1 MAFPRRL
8 LVEGEE
14 LVLDLRPHWIAL
26 VGPAVITVVSLFAW
40 IVLPSKVHGSAHG
53 FVFWVVTAAAVIL
66 IGWLAVRPAI
76 AWATSH
82 FVVTSDRV
90 IHRRGL
96 VAKHSMEI
104 PLEHVNDVR
113 FSQNV
118 LERMIG
124 AGTLVIQSA
133 SEQGR
138 EEFKDVRHPED
149 VQKTIYRVGEQ
160 NEGRMYRGGSSSSPP
175 MSPTVTTELERLA
188 DLRAKGVLTE
198 DEFQVQ
204 KARILGSR

>member
-1 MAFPRRL
+1 
-8 LVEGEE
+8 
-14 LVLDLRPHWIAL
+14 
-26 VGPAVITVVSLFAW
+26 VGPAVITVVSLVAW
-40 IVLPSKVHGSAHG
+40 IVLPAKVHGSAHG
-53 FVFWVVTAAAVIL
+53 FVFWLVTAIAVIL

-76 AWATSH
+76 SWATSH

-113 FSQNV
+113 FNQSV

-160 NEGRMYRGGSSSSPP
+160 NKDRMYRGRPSSPP
-175 MSPTVTTELERLA
+175 VSPSVTTELERLA

-198 DEFQVQ
+198 DEFQAQ